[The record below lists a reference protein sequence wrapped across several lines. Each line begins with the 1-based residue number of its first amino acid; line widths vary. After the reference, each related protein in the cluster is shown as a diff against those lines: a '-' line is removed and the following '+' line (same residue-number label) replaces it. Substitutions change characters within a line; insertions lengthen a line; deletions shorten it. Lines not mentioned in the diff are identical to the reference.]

1 MVGVAVGGAVAV
13 GAGAFVGVGVGL
25 GGIGVSAR
33 AAAGAA
39 GGVGGS
45 TFATVTGVDDGALC
59 AGAAGVP
66 PPQARIVAKAS
77 ERVIAIVESIKVLPI
92 IL

>member
-1 MVGVAVGGAVAV
+1 MIGVAVGGAVAV
-13 GAGAFVGVGVGL
+13 GAGAVVGVDVGL

-33 AAAGAA
+33 ATIGAA

-59 AGAAGVP
+59 AGAAGVVL
-66 PPQARIVAKAS
+66 PQARMKAS
-77 ERVIAIVESIKVLPI
+77 VRVIAIVGSTKVLPI

>member
-1 MVGVAVGGAVAV
+1 MGVAVGGAVAV
-13 GAGAFVGVGVGL
+13 GAGAVVGVDVGL
-25 GGIGVSAR
+25 GGTGVSAR
-33 AAAGAA
+33 ATIGAA

-45 TFATVTGVDDGALC
+45 TFVTVTGVADGALG

-66 PPQARIVAKAS
+66 PPQARMKAS
-77 ERVIAIVESIKVLPI
+77 ARVIAIVGSIKVLPI